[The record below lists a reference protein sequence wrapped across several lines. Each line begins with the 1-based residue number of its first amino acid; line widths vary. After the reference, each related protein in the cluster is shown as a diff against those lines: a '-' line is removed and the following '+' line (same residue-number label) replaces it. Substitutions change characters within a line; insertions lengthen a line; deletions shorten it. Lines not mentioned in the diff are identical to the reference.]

1 MNRKIMIFLSIFI
14 LSVQTVYGFPFYYNT
29 QEPFDRLHHAFGF
42 GSIGEIVMSKYIL
55 DEKLKQTLRNRK
67 KIFEEEKRN
76 KIYSDRLAS
85 RVGGTILK
93 DFLTIRY

>member
-1 MNRKIMIFLSIFI
+1 MGFKIVIFLSIFI
-14 LSVQTVYGFPFYYNT
+14 LSAQMVYGFPFAYHT
-29 QEPFDRLHHAFGF
+29 QGSFDRLHHVFGI
-42 GSIGEIVMSKYIL
+42 GTIGEVVMSKYIL
-55 DEKLKQTLRNRK
+55 DEKLKHKLRNQK
-67 KIFEEEKRN
+67 KILDEEKRN